1 MTDINRVFLVGRLTR
16 DAELKF
22 TNSGTPV
29 TRFSVAVNRS
39 RKNGDKWEDEVSYID
54 VVLWGKMGESLNRYL
69 QKGKQVALDGELRQS
84 RWEQDGQTR
93 SRIEVVAGNVQL
105 LNGGNA
111 GSGNGNYSE
120 SFQGGYEKK
129 QADNARD
136 YTPEHFNDD
145 GIPF

>member
-16 DAELKF
+16 GAELKY
-22 TNSGTPV
+22 TNSGTAV

-69 QKGKQVALDGELRQS
+69 QKGKQVALNGELRQS

-93 SRIEVVAGNVQL
+93 SKIEVVAENVQL

-111 GSGNGNYSE
+111 GSGNGNEAEDSE
-120 SFQGGYEKK
+120 
-129 QADNARD
+129 A
-136 YTPEHFNDD
+136 
-145 GIPF
+145 IPF